1 MKFSD
6 LPERKLSSSE
16 KRKRETNVKKLKKHK
31 GDFEKRYG
39 KDAESVMY
47 AVATKR
53 AKGESV
59 ETEGHYLLPPMD
71 REKYQDREGLEGPIM
86 TRSGKVVYYDPKA
99 GDYYDPDTDMY
110 ISYDDF
116 RMLDKEGMY
125 KVESEKRW
133 KSTSLSYDDAVAK
146 YGKDNVKKGMYKL
159 RNGDDDI
166 QVFVEWGGDDQYE
179 ATERAIEDALS
190 MFDDMLDKGED
201 ELRARAEAHEYLKG
215 ELQDY
220 GVTHGDYESKHAH
233 GELEKEIVQIMNY
246 RDKGGRANEAKD
258 DDPISAF
265 DPETQA
271 QLKDLKARYPHAP
284 DQLSAVLKALVDIK
298 KASKGQDDE
307 LGTDVDSNEER
318 IKGLEA
324 RVDKLEK
331 EGVGEAKKPAPD
343 HNMRARMRAQEK
355 IRKALAKKKDDK
367 EPVKE
372 AKLSP
377 EQRKELDGLID
388 MVKWGTSPS
397 TYDPDASDD
406 AMKALKIIR
415 SKFGDKVADQVADG
429 IHDFHFPRHGMHPG
443 TYGTDRLARKTP
455 TQIKKDGKIDARS
468 AKSTKRD
475 IKSNLSGM
483 NKKDPKRL
491 GESLEEAKAKGL
503 HQIDWPDVD
512 EDGDSAMA
520 QHAENAIRHGMHAYD
535 AYGHVYSM
543 TPERDWLEAHKDEL
557 IQMFAGYGLQTEGF
571 ASDAQRKA
579 AFANGYDPKKKKKKE
594 SIDALESQLQEMG
607 ADYMTEEQFDEAAGK
622 KDACY
627 HKVKSRYKVWPSA
640 YASGALVQC
649 RKKGAKNW
657 GNSKKK

>member
-6 LPERKLSSSE
+6 LPERKLSGGE

-59 ETEGHYLLPPMD
+59 ETEGYQLLPPMD

-86 TRSGKVVYYDPKA
+86 TKSGKVVYYDPKA

-220 GVTHGDYESKHAH
+220 GVRHGDYESKHAH

-246 RDKGGRANEAKD
+246 RDKGGRANEAKG

-331 EGVGEAKKPAPD
+331 DDVGEAKKPAPD

-367 EPVKE
+367 EPV
-372 AKLSP
+372 
-377 EQRKELDGLID
+377 
-388 MVKWGTSPS
+388 
-397 TYDPDASDD
+397 
-406 AMKALKIIR
+406 
-415 SKFGDKVADQVADG
+415 
-429 IHDFHFPRHGMHPG
+429 
-443 TYGTDRLARKTP
+443 
-455 TQIKKDGKIDARS
+455 
-468 AKSTKRD
+468 
-475 IKSNLSGM
+475 
-483 NKKDPKRL
+483 
-491 GESLEEAKAKGL
+491 EEA
-503 HQIDWPDVD
+503 HQINWPY
-512 EDGDSAMA
+512 EDMET
-520 QHAENAIRHGMHAYD
+520 HAYNAIRHGMHAYD
-535 AYGHVYSM
+535 AFDHVFSM
-543 TPERDWLEAHKDEL
+543 AKDSYQRDWLLDNKDD
-557 IQMFAGYGLQTEGF
+557 IIKMFASYGLQTEGF

-594 SIDALESQLQEMG
+594 SIDTLESQLQEIG
-607 ADYMTEEQFDEAAGK
+607 AKLAERHGNDSMYDKCWDGYEKVPGK
-622 KDACY
+622 KRGE
-627 HKVKSRYKVWPSA
+627 KGS
-640 YASGALVQC
+640 C
-649 RKKGAKNW
+649 RKKAKNV
-657 GNSKKK
+657 KTK

>member
-6 LPERKLSSSE
+6 LPERKLSGGE

-59 ETEGHYLLPPMD
+59 ETEGYQLLPPMD

-86 TRSGKVVYYDPKA
+86 TKSGKVVYYDPKA

-220 GVTHGDYESKHAH
+220 GVRHGDYESKHAH

-246 RDKGGRANEAKD
+246 RDKGGRANEAKG

-331 EGVGEAKKPAPD
+331 DDVGEAKKPAPD

-367 EPVKE
+367 EPV
-372 AKLSP
+372 
-377 EQRKELDGLID
+377 
-388 MVKWGTSPS
+388 
-397 TYDPDASDD
+397 
-406 AMKALKIIR
+406 
-415 SKFGDKVADQVADG
+415 
-429 IHDFHFPRHGMHPG
+429 
-443 TYGTDRLARKTP
+443 
-455 TQIKKDGKIDARS
+455 
-468 AKSTKRD
+468 
-475 IKSNLSGM
+475 
-483 NKKDPKRL
+483 
-491 GESLEEAKAKGL
+491 EEA
-503 HQIDWPDVD
+503 HQINWPY
-512 EDGDSAMA
+512 EDMET
-520 QHAENAIRHGMHAYD
+520 HAYNAIRHGMHAYD
-535 AYGHVYSM
+535 AFDHVFSM
-543 TPERDWLEAHKDEL
+543 AKDSYQRDWLLDNKDD
-557 IQMFAGYGLQTEGF
+557 IIKMFASYGLQTEGF

-594 SIDALESQLQEMG
+594 SIDTLESQLQEIG
-607 ADYMTEEQFDEAAGK
+607 AKLAERQLATVGGKIPTDTKRQPKKRDKVAFTSDQEEKIAKMFPKKKSDVEEGERHGNDSMYDKCWDGYEKVPGK
-622 KDACY
+622 KRGE
-627 HKVKSRYKVWPSA
+627 KGS
-640 YASGALVQC
+640 C
-649 RKKGAKNW
+649 RKKAKNV
-657 GNSKKK
+657 KTK

>member
-6 LPERKLSSSE
+6 LPERKLSSGE

-59 ETEGHYLLPPMD
+59 ETEGYHLLPPMD

-86 TRSGKVVYYDPKA
+86 TKSGKVVYYDPKA

-133 KSTSLSYDDAVAK
+133 KSTSMSYDDAVAK

-220 GVTHGDYESKHAH
+220 GVRHGDYESKHAH

-246 RDKGGRANEAKD
+246 RDKGGRANEAKG

-331 EGVGEAKKPAPD
+331 DNVGEAKKPAPD

-367 EPVKE
+367 EPV
-372 AKLSP
+372 
-377 EQRKELDGLID
+377 
-388 MVKWGTSPS
+388 
-397 TYDPDASDD
+397 
-406 AMKALKIIR
+406 
-415 SKFGDKVADQVADG
+415 
-429 IHDFHFPRHGMHPG
+429 
-443 TYGTDRLARKTP
+443 
-455 TQIKKDGKIDARS
+455 
-468 AKSTKRD
+468 
-475 IKSNLSGM
+475 
-483 NKKDPKRL
+483 
-491 GESLEEAKAKGL
+491 EEAARGL
-503 HQIDWPDVD
+503 GSIDWPDVD
-512 EDGDSAMA
+512 EDGNSAMA

-535 AYGHVYSM
+535 AYDHVYSM
-543 TPERDWLEAHKDEL
+543 TPHRDWLSDNKKMIID
-557 IQMFAGYGLQTEGF
+557 MFAQYGLQTEGF

-579 AFANGYDPKKKKKKE
+579 AFANGYDPKKKKKKVDESEEKPYICVHAKKGKYECHAGSSYEAAKKAAAHWKMKSTAGIDAHLAE
-594 SIDALESQLQEMG
+594 SIDTLESQLQEMG

-657 GNSKKK
+657 GNKSKK

>member
-6 LPERKLSSSE
+6 LPERKLSSGE

-59 ETEGHYLLPPMD
+59 ETEGYQLLPPMD

-86 TRSGKVVYYDPKA
+86 TKSGKVVYYDPKA

-220 GVTHGDYESKHAH
+220 GVRHGDYESKHAH

-246 RDKGGRANEAKD
+246 RDKGGRANEAKG

-331 EGVGEAKKPAPD
+331 DNVGEAKKPAPD

-367 EPVKE
+367 EPVEE

-377 EQRKELDGLID
+377 QQRKELDDLID
-388 MVKWGTSPS
+388 VVKWGTSPS
-397 TYDPDASDD
+397 TYDDD
-406 AMKALKIIR
+406 AQDDAVEALKIIR

-429 IHDFHFPRHGMHPG
+429 IHDFHFGRHGMAPG
-443 TYGTDRLARKTP
+443 TYGTDRLASKKP
-455 TQIKKDGKIDARS
+455 TALKKDGKIDSRS

-475 IKSNLSGM
+475 IKYSLRGM
-483 NKKDPKRL
+483 GKKDPKRL
-491 GESLEEAKAKGL
+491 GEA
-503 HQIDWPDVD
+503 HQIDWPDRD
-512 EDGDSAMA
+512 EDGDSAME
-520 QHAENAIRHGMHAYD
+520 QHAYNAIRHGMHAYD

-543 TPERDWLEAHKDEL
+543 TPHRDWMEANKDD
-557 IQMFAGYGLQTEGF
+557 IIKMFASYGLQTEGF

-594 SIDALESQLQEMG
+594 SIDTLESQLQEIG
-607 ADYMTEEQFDEAAGK
+607 AKLAERHGNDSMYDKCWDGYEKVPGK
-622 KDACY
+622 KRGE
-627 HKVKSRYKVWPSA
+627 KGS
-640 YASGALVQC
+640 C
-649 RKKGAKNW
+649 RKKAKNV
-657 GNSKKK
+657 KPK